1 VYSNPEEELGA
12 TQHIIETS
20 NRRFRDDEFLISKD
34 LTHGRTAIW
43 IRVKF
48 IPVSR
53 PLFPGYPLGEQ
64 AWSEIRYT
72 AYCFVLTRT
81 PD

>member
-12 TQHIIETS
+12 TQHIVETS

-34 LTHGRTAIW
+34 LSHGRKAIW

-48 IPVSR
+48 TPVSQ
-53 PLFPGYPLGEQ
+53 PLFPGYPFREK

-72 AYCFVLTRT
+72 AYCFVLPRK